1 MSSFFLIPLPT
12 SVIIYREAVVESRI
26 ILNSKRKELGGKKY
40 RISRTGLILSVVCP
54 YINEQHEVYLP
65 TCPGVVTKIVLRM
78 RITLRVQS
86 GVPLQ

>member
-26 ILNSKRKELGGKKY
+26 ILNSKRKELGKKY